1 MTEEVKQDEMNREE
15 LNEEKGK
22 ACEPAA
28 EKTAETKSAKDEKDK
43 KKKEHEKLKK
53 EIDDL
58 KDEAAGL
65 KDRLLR
71 SAAEFDNY
79 RKRTEKEKQG
89 SIAFGTN
96 SAVEKILPVLDSL
109 EMAANAECKDEEYKK
124 GVLLTVNLFQNAL
137 KNMGV
142 EEIEA
147 LDKPFDPLFHNAVA
161 REQSEEKESGTVL
174 RVLQK
179 GYRAGDKVIRHAMVS
194 VAE

>member
-1 MTEEVKQDEMNREE
+1 MSEEIKQEEMKQEE

-22 ACEPAA
+22 MNENAV
-28 EKTAETKSAKDEKDK
+28 EKNTETKAANDKDK
-43 KKKEHEKLKK
+43 KKKEHDKLKK
-53 EIDDL
+53 ELDEL
-58 KDEAAGL
+58 KEEAAGL

-71 SAAEFDNY
+71 AAAEFDNY
-79 RKRTEKEKQG
+79 RKRTEKEKQS

-124 GVLLTVNLFQNAL
+124 GVLLTVSLFQSAL
-137 KNMGV
+137 KAMGV
-142 EEIEA
+142 EEIDS
-147 LDKPFDPLFHNAVA
+147 LNKPFDPLLHNAVA

-179 GYRAGDKVIRHAMVS
+179 GYKAGDKVIRHAMVS